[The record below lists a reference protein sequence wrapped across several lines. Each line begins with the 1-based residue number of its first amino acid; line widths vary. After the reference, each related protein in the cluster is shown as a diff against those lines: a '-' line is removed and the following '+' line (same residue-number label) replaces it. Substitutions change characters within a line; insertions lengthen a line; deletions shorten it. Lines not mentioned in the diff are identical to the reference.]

1 MVQSAAMTLWV
12 WLAGL
17 ALLWAPGFLLARLLR
32 VTRTGEPAVAFAIQI
47 GLGLSAW
54 PLLLLWTSTAR
65 LAWSVAAM
73 RAAGWVTFAAAL
85 IVALREL
92 PWRLPRRGA
101 RWFAATMALLVIL
114 TAALRLAQ
122 IRDLAFPPWVDGVHH
137 VMITRLL
144 LDRGAIPEQMAPYIP
159 GGELY
164 YHFGFHAGFA
174 LLAACT
180 GRTAPPRLP
189 PLLLQYGQLL
199 NTLVFFSMYAA
210 GRHLLRSREGG
221 LLTAALAMFVSW
233 YPAFYLSWGR
243 YPHLAGTLVLPPLI
257 IILWRLA
264 GRPGAGSPDH
274 ACYGRVSDWR
284 QGLAAVV
291 LAGGL
296 VLIHVRVAFFAFAF
310 AIVLAAVLAAR
321 RRFMALGRWALVTA
335 LTLVVVSPW
344 LVRLAHE
351 AAVGRVTRVSP
362 PGAGASWLPL
372 LRSVH
377 NRELLAL
384 ATGGV
389 SGMAGWMEM
398 PLAGRLASAAWLLL
412 VAAAWLT
419 GRASPRAKRIAP
431 WGPVALLAGW
441 VAVIAIVL
449 YARPPGLDLT
459 GLASLDS
466 AVVTL
471 FIPLSLGGGALL
483 AWVITALAGRRSGW
497 ASLLAAAGIATGAG
511 SLLTDVVN
519 PITIL
524 ADARDLRAL
533 EWIEGHLPRSA
544 LVAVDGR
551 PWIAPA
557 WVGVDGGYW
566 IGAATSQRSILPPL
580 LYAWALPPAEA
591 DRLSAVVSRWSNR
604 RPGSDDGWAALR
616 AAGVTHLYCGSHAV
630 AWKRWELL
638 RSPRCRP
645 LYRDGGVVVFEMR
658 R

>member
-1 MVQSAAMTLWV
+1 VPNLS
-12 WLAGL
+12 
-17 ALLWAPGFLLARLLR
+17 
-32 VTRTGEPAVAFAIQI
+32 RTVVRNSVFGVGSQFAIKLLSFAFSVLVVRHLGASEYGQYAAALAF
-47 GLGLSAW
+47 GAVFVFLADLGLSPYA
-54 PLLLLWTSTAR
+54 
-65 LAWSVAAM
+65 V
-73 RAAGWVTFAAAL
+73 
-85 IVALREL
+85 RE
-92 PWRLPRRGA
+92 
-101 RWFAATMALLVIL
+101 V
-114 TAALRLAQ
+114 
-122 IRDLAFPPWVDGVHH
+122 
-137 VMITRLL
+137 
-144 LDRGAIPEQMAPYIP
+144 
-159 GGELY
+159 
-164 YHFGFHAGFA
+164 
-174 LLAACT
+174 
-180 GRTAPPRLP
+180 
-189 PLLLQYGQLL
+189 
-199 NTLVFFSMYAA
+199 
-210 GRHLLRSREGG
+210 
-221 LLTAALAMFVSW
+221 
-233 YPAFYLSWGR
+233 
-243 YPHLAGTLVLPPLI
+243 
-257 IILWRLA
+257 
-264 GRPGAGSPDH
+264 
-274 ACYGRVSDWR
+274 
-284 QGLAAVV
+284 
-291 LAGGL
+291 
-296 VLIHVRVAFFAFAF
+296 
-310 AIVLAAVLAAR
+310 AR
-321 RRFMALGRWALVTA
+321 RRDQPNGEADIRALYGNVLTLRFLLSVVTA
-335 LTLVVVSPW
+335 
-344 LVRLAHE
+344 
-351 AAVGRVTRVSP
+351 
-362 PGAGASWLPL
+362 
-372 LRSVH
+372 
-377 NRELLAL
+377 
-384 ATGGV
+384 
-389 SGMAGWMEM
+389 
-398 PLAGRLASAAWLLL
+398 LLL